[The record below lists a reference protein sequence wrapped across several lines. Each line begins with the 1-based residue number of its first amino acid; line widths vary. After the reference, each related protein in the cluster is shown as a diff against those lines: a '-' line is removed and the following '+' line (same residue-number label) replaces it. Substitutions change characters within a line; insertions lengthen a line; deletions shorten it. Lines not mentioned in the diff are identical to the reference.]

1 MKFKEY
7 AIKFLETKKKE
18 IKQSTYCNYA
28 NNLKHV
34 NKYIANQEISKI
46 NTKTI
51 EDMCIN
57 MINDG
62 YAYKT
67 LSDMK
72 MIAKSVLKQAR
83 KENLTE
89 QIIDT
94 INIPKNLLEIAKSKT
109 REEVKIYDETETKK
123 LLDNLL
129 KDCSNKDKEKR
140 KIALGILILMQ
151 TGIRIGELCALQW
164 KDIYLNEK
172 YIDIN
177 KTIQRIYDPISNQSK
192 VLIGSPKSSTSK
204 RKVPITDILFEE
216 LKKYKQNEEEY
227 IISQILQN
235 KPREPRTFR
244 REYTNYLKQINLRY
258 LHPHALRHCFASNL
272 INSGVN
278 VKYASQI
285 LGHSNSGIT
294 LDVYTHTTNAELVE
308 VANIINKDVKQNI
321 IDKQEINI
329 EQPNIAGLIEILK
342 GCNNVVIN
350 INTGPVYNN
359 FTGREG

>member
-7 AIKFLETKKKE
+7 SIRFLENKKEE

-34 NKYIANQEISKI
+34 NKYIANQEISNI

-83 KENLTE
+83 KEKLTE

-129 KDCSNKDKEKR
+129 KDCNDENKEKR

-204 RKVPITDILFEE
+204 RKVPITDILFKE
-216 LKKYKQNEEEY
+216 LKKYNQKEEGY
-227 IISQILQN
+227 IISQILQD

-272 INSGVN
+272 INGGVN

-294 LDVYTHTTNAELVE
+294 LDVYAHTSNTELVE
-308 VANIINKDVKQNI
+308 IANTINKDTTHNESKTQNI
-321 IDKQEINI
+321 KM
-329 EQPNIAGLIEILK
+329 EQTNLSGLIEVLK

-359 FTGREG
+359 FSERKI

>member
-1 MKFKEY
+1 MKFEEY
-7 AIKFLETKKKE
+7 AIKFLEVKKKE

-34 NKYIANQEISKI
+34 NKYIADCEISNI

-67 LSDMK
+67 LNDMK
-72 MIAKSVLKQAR
+72 MIAKSVLKQAK
-83 KENLTE
+83 KEKLTE

-109 REEVKIYDETETKK
+109 KEEVKIYNENETKK

-129 KDCSNKDKEKR
+129 EDCNNNDKEKR

-177 KTIQRIYDPISNQSK
+177 KTIQRIYDPILNQSK

-204 RKVPITDILFEE
+204 RRVPITDILLEE
-216 LKKYKQNEEEY
+216 LKKQKQREDEY

-294 LDVYTHTTNAELVE
+294 LDVYTHTTNEELVE
-308 VANIINKDVKQNI
+308 VANTINKDTKQNI
-321 IDKQEINI
+321 TDKQEINI
-329 EQPNIAGLIEILK
+329 EQPNIAGLIEVLK
-342 GCNNVVIN
+342 KCNNVVIN

-359 FTGREG
+359 FSGKEG